1 MKRFF
6 LISVFALM
14 AAIGLQAQEV
24 ETVTPPPVSPLDS
37 TLLGK
42 DILTVIGPG
51 VHIYQSGEVRQSLNQ
66 YVKDNASKTLTGYRI
81 RVYYDNS
88 PQARTRSESIEN
100 TLLTQFPEHKVYRSF
115 ESPNYKV
122 LLGNFR
128 SKDEA
133 LRIFNM
139 LKKTYPTAY
148 IIKDNIEYPL

>member
-1 MKRFF
+1 MKRIL
-6 LISVFALM
+6 LILGFALLCAGM
-14 AAIGLQAQEV
+14 QAQEV
-24 ETVTPPPVSPLDS
+24 ETAPVDS

-42 DILTVIGPG
+42 DILTVLGPNAQ
-51 VHIYQSGEVRQSLNQ
+51 VYQSAEIKQALTD
-66 YVKDNASKTLTGYRI
+66 YVKANASKTISGYRI

-88 PQARTRSESIEN
+88 PQARTRSEAIVN
-100 TLLTQFPEHKVYRSF
+100 TLETLYPEHKVYRSF

-133 LRIFNM
+133 LRIFNQ

>member
-1 MKRFF
+1 MKRIL
-6 LISVFALM
+6 LILGFALLC
-14 AAIGLQAQEV
+14 AGLQAQEV
-24 ETVTPPPVSPLDS
+24 ETVAPVDS

-42 DILTVIGPG
+42 DILTILGPNAQ
-51 VHIYQSGEVRQSLNQ
+51 VYQTTEVKQALSD
-66 YVKDNASKTLTGYRI
+66 YVKGNASKTITGYRI
-81 RVYYDNS
+81 RVFYDNS
-88 PQARTRSESIEN
+88 PQARTRSESIVN
-100 TLLTQFPEHKVYRSF
+100 TLETLYPEHKVYRSF

-133 LRIFNM
+133 LRIFNQ

>member
-1 MKRFF
+1 M
-6 LISVFALM
+6 LAALS
-14 AAIGLQAQEV
+14 LQAQEV
-24 ETVTPPPVSPLDS
+24 ETAAAPVDS

-42 DILTVIGPG
+42 DIFTLMGPG
-51 VHIYQSGEVRQSLNQ
+51 VRVDQSAEVRQAMAQ
-66 YVKDNASKTLTGYRI
+66 YVNKNATKSISGYRI

-100 TLLTQFPEHKVYRSF
+100 ALTAQYPEHKVYRSF

-122 LLGNFR
+122 LIGNFR

-133 LRIFNM
+133 LRIFNA